1 MVPRS
6 VSGMNLRQA
15 VYRAGQNIAART
27 GRPVP
32 ATDIAKSTGVD
43 DATVQQIL
51 ADLDAKGYIA
61 DALRGDD
68 RIDAVAFS

>member
-1 MVPRS
+1 
-6 VSGMNLRQA
+6 MNLGQA